1 MVQYLVFHQ
10 LCHFIF
16 PCDKCTHAY
25 LCTLYRIMPTCH
37 LSQICLHKFGY
48 VSWTT
53 TYWRDKENKN
63 IIYLYVMLWNLL
75 FISILYKTHKTTEI
89 EEYLQHNPPFF
100 LTHHPSNPTLDMPYY
115 LKRSC
120 CLYALY
126 AQSDRKKVFYRC
138 CVDCLQV

>member
-1 MVQYLVFHQ
+1 MYTYL
-10 LCHFIF
+10 
-16 PCDKCTHAY
+16 Y
-25 LCTLYRIMPTCH
+25 SLYRIIPTCH

-100 LTHHPSNPTLDMPYY
+100 SHPSIQSNP
-115 LKRSC
+115 R
-120 CLYALY
+120 YALLSETISLFVRFICTVR
-126 AQSDRKKVFYRC
+126 QKKGVFIAAVSPSLKNICRFIFQKKFRQRLFC
-138 CVDCLQV
+138 